1 MRWKDRMQTPLM
13 FSLYE
18 WNLGERE
25 CVRLRVFY
33 LTPAQPGGEHMA
45 AVSEKREA
53 LDQRT
58 ASGQVYRVDTRQVYL
73 YRPTVSSYL

>member
-1 MRWKDRMQTPLM
+1 M
-13 FSLYE
+13 
-18 WNLGERE
+18 
-25 CVRLRVFY
+25 RLRVFY

-45 AVSEKREA
+45 AVSEKGEA